1 MSAVSGQDQ
10 QLEDHQ
16 TTEMGRSSSSSVYGR
31 VAEVDCKE
39 RRLAVPS
46 VLFMTLS
53 TKFRLTKHEW
63 DLPHLSRYIM
73 MA

>member
-1 MSAVSGQDQ
+1 MQSLVRISSWRIVR
-10 QLEDHQ
+10 QLKWVGVQAQVCMD
-16 TTEMGRSSSSSVYGR
+16 GR

-39 RRLAVPS
+39 RHLAVPS

-63 DLPHLSRYIM
+63 DFPHLSKYIM